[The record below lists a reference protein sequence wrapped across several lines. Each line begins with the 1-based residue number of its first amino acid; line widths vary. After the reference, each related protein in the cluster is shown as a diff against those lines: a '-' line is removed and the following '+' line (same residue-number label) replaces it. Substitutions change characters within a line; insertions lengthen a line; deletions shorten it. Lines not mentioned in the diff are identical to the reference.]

1 MENSTKHTKKTLNQS
16 FSNFSVRLRR
26 NTPKVILWHHHHPDT
41 RQRHYQERKLQ
52 ASTSGEYRCKNSQG
66 SISKSNPTHKKSY
79 TMIKLVSSQGQKNG
93 STHTPYRQKLHIIST
108 DAEKAFNTIQHPF
121 MIKILTKVDME
132 GTYPSIIKAIC
143 DKPTVNIVLKSKKL
157 KAFLLKSET
166 SMPTLTIS
174 IQHSI
179 GSPSHSNQTRNKR
192 YPNWNGRCMCWHD
205 TIYRKLYGL

>member
-1 MENSTKHTKKTLNQS
+1 
-16 FSNFSVRLRR
+16 
-26 NTPKVILWHHHHPDT
+26 
-41 RQRHYQERKLQ
+41 
-52 ASTSGEYRCKNSQG
+52 
-66 SISKSNPTHKKSY
+66 
-79 TMIKLVSSQGQKNG
+79 MIKLVSSQGQKNG
-93 STHTPYRQKLHIIST
+93 STHTPYRQKLHIISK
-108 DAEKAFNTIQHPF
+108 DAEKVFNTIQHPF

-179 GSPSHSNQTRNKR
+179 GSPSHSNEIRKIKDVQTGKEEVIPSL
-192 YPNWNGRCMCWHD
+192 YADGMI
-205 TIYRKLYGL
+205 IYLENPKNSTQKLLELIKSAR